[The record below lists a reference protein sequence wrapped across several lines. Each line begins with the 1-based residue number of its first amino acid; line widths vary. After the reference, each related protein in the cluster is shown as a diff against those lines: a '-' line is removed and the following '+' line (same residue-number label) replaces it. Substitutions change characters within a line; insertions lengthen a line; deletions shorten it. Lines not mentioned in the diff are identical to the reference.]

1 MYWWCVQLCHHRI
14 TAKPTKKPPEPGFN
28 ITRSSAWWSP
38 IITAVVGLSA
48 CYHKMTSRII
58 TVINVIIT
66 LSLITTVIDMIGW
79 YYEAWKM
86 TSGSLIII
94 NVILL
99 SPNTNFPSFLQD
111 NELVTARNDQF
122 GDTCESLSM
131 SSSNTPKVILKLSYF
146 AERHVEL
153 FAFDL
158 LTM

>member
-1 MYWWCVQLCHHRI
+1 MYTSCICIGGVC
-14 TAKPTKKPPEPGFN
+14 
-28 ITRSSAWWSP
+28 SSATTVSP
-38 IITAVVGLSA
+38 PSQQKSHQSQASTSQDHRHDNNHQLSA

-66 LSLITTVIDMIGW
+66 LSPITTVIDIIGR
-79 YYEAWKM
+79 YYAAWKM